1 MKNVLSIINTKSST
15 LEFEVNIDG
24 FEPSKVDVCLCI
36 KTKDYYLKF
45 PCKKNKSNW
54 ECKIPALGHVE
65 KGAYPYVI
73 EVVADGYHFEAM
85 SGTANLVGSFDVYAK
100 KPEKLVPGAE
110 EKKEVKKESPEE
122 KKTTPIKKKV
132 EKKEVKKE
140 DVDLKDKGFSD
151 LVDRIFNQ
159 KKEKK
164 EEKPLI
170 ERQEKVIGKNK
181 DDVVKK
187 IVVESN
193 KAPKEEPKIE
203 PQKTIFKK
211 VEKKPEPEK
220 KAIDTKA
227 DMVKKIV
234 TETKDSKTKLPPRVK
249 VSEEDKKPIIQK
261 EEPKKK
267 VLEEKVQ
274 PKSEKDGNIKD
285 ILKNLSQPVEE
296 HIQESVLPFKKGKRV
311 VH

>member
-36 KTKDYYLKF
+36 KTKDYSLKF

-110 EKKEVKKESPEE
+110 
-122 KKTTPIKKKV
+122 